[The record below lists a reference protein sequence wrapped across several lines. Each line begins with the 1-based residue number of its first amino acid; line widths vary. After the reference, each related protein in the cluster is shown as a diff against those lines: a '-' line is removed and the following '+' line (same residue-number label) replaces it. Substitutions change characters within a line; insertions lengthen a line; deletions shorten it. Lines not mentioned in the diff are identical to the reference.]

1 MQREEEMTTV
11 KESPL
16 LPRSQGCLALR
27 ARTRSDPFLLPGRA
41 EFFTTLRSRRGNA
54 RIRNLRSF
62 FNTRASQSLF
72 LKGAHP
78 CAIPIPKHLT
88 QPMVILRAG
97 DMNCSA
103 HWPRTYELSR
113 LKGLIDCT
121 NRRLFDA

>member
-1 MQREEEMTTV
+1 MQRKEKITAV

-41 EFFTTLRSRRGNA
+41 EFFTALRSRRGNA
-54 RIRNLRSF
+54 RICDLSSF
-62 FNTRASQSLF
+62 FNTRARQSLF

-78 CAIPIPKHLT
+78 RAIPMLKHLT

-97 DMNCSA
+97 DMNCST
-103 HWPRTYELSR
+103 HWPRTYKPSR
-113 LKGLIDCT
+113 LKGLIDCA
-121 NRRLFDA
+121 NRRLFNT